1 MDVMSESQQMP
12 ADAFWDSVADDDNA
26 HDFWGIVINNDN
38 HGGLNA
44 PSLVD
49 VTPWDAI
56 FTTMFTEVSEEESRD
71 FFRSNKPTDHGLEHG
86 RETTPASLTPA
97 PVIIDLTDDPSF
109 DNPRDETKVP
119 QTYQKSEPLSQAP
132 PTALAKQKEHP
143 GRLSPQSISRK
154 RPKLS
159 SEVNVRASRVLVPL
173 DSPESFWEYTWKRA
187 NDGQKGWVR
196 ELGGGKK
203 EIVDRG
209 CLLCFSDRLS
219 IEIRANSDWLPIMLQ
234 WDEEEGVFQGLEPI
248 DGKTLRVAPETMI
261 DMLCGGA
268 GEQNGA
274 RPSKHGYDKIQFC
287 GNQAQRD
294 GLVHFWV
301 DTCCI
306 DKSSSAELTKSINSM
321 FKWYRNAARCY
332 VYLDDVSKPTL
343 QTGNESNDP
352 LWGTG
357 FRDSQ
362 WFHRGWTLQ
371 ELLAPASVEFFS
383 REGARLGTKRSL
395 ELPISD
401 ITGIPVKVLRGFPL
415 PDCTVP
421 ERFAWAESRQTTEDE
436 DQAYSLLGIFDVQMP
451 LIYGEGKAKAVQR
464 LREEINK
471 ASKGVQL
478 KDFAVTFSLTGV
490 PEIED
495 FVARKQELAQI
506 REQLRS
512 NGSRRTVVVNGFGG
526 VGKTQ
531 LAIAYAKLY
540 KDSYS
545 AVFWMNIKDE
555 DSLKQSFVRAAR
567 QILRDHPS
575 APRVSSI
582 DTKDLDEVIASVKA
596 WLSLPNNTRWLLIYD
611 NYDNPKLPSN
621 SDHAAVD
628 VHEFLPEAHQGFI
641 IITTRSTKVKI
652 GHDIRV
658 RKMED
663 VLDSIEILS
672 NASNRKDLIHDTDT
686 LSLVQ
691 VLDGLPLALATAGAY
706 LDQTTTSFAEYLDL
720 YKESWARLQKAS
732 PQLGSY
738 EDRTLHSTWQLS
750 FDHIQ
755 KQNEVSAKFLRLW
768 GYFDNQDIWLE
779 LLQHDDVDNPSWL
792 NQITKD
798 RISFDS
804 TVRVLSNYGLV
815 EVHSSSDEQIESKG
829 SSFAVLKKSIIMD
842 ELEVAYHNLG
852 LLYSDQGK
860 LNETE
865 EMYQRA
871 LQGKEKLLGPN
882 HISTLDT
889 VNNLG
894 NLYSDQD
901 RLKEAEEMY
910 QRALKGYKKALGPNH
925 TSTLDTVHN
934 LGNLYSDQG
943 ELKEA
948 EKMYHR
954 ALQGK
959 EQALGPD
966 HTLTL
971 DTVHNLANLYSD
983 QGKLKKAEEMYQRAL
998 KGKEKALGPDHTSTL
1013 DTVHNLANL
1022 YSDQDKLKEA
1032 EEMYQRALRGF
1043 KKALGPDH
1051 TSTLGT
1057 INNLG
1062 LLYSN
1067 QDKLKE
1073 AEEMYQ
1079 RALRGYEKVLGPNHT
1094 STLDTVNHLGLLYS
1108 DQDKLEEAEKMY
1120 QRALP
1125 GFKKALG
1132 HDHTST
1138 LNIVHN
1144 LGNLY
1149 SDRGEL
1155 KEAEKMYQQA
1165 LKGYEK
1171 AFGPDHTS
1179 TLNTVHNLGLLYKD
1193 RGELKEA
1200 EKMYQRALKG
1210 YEKALGPDHN
1220 STLDTVNNLGNLYS
1234 DQGKLK
1240 EAEEMYQQALQGKMK
1255 ALRPDH
1261 QKSIQAQH
1269 NRR

>member
-1 MDVMSESQQMP
+1 
-12 ADAFWDSVADDDNA
+12 
-26 HDFWGIVINNDN
+26 
-38 HGGLNA
+38 
-44 PSLVD
+44 
-49 VTPWDAI
+49 
-56 FTTMFTEVSEEESRD
+56 
-71 FFRSNKPTDHGLEHG
+71 
-86 RETTPASLTPA
+86 
-97 PVIIDLTDDPSF
+97 
-109 DNPRDETKVP
+109 
-119 QTYQKSEPLSQAP
+119 
-132 PTALAKQKEHP
+132 
-143 GRLSPQSISRK
+143 
-154 RPKLS
+154 
-159 SEVNVRASRVLVPL
+159 
-173 DSPESFWEYTWKRA
+173 
-187 NDGQKGWVR
+187 
-196 ELGGGKK
+196 
-203 EIVDRG
+203 
-209 CLLCFSDRLS
+209 
-219 IEIRANSDWLPIMLQ
+219 
-234 WDEEEGVFQGLEPI
+234 
-248 DGKTLRVAPETMI
+248 
-261 DMLCGGA
+261 
-268 GEQNGA
+268 
-274 RPSKHGYDKIQFC
+274 
-287 GNQAQRD
+287 
-294 GLVHFWV
+294 
-301 DTCCI
+301 
-306 DKSSSAELTKSINSM
+306 
-321 FKWYRNAARCY
+321 
-332 VYLDDVSKPTL
+332 
-343 QTGNESNDP
+343 
-352 LWGTG
+352 
-357 FRDSQ
+357 
-362 WFHRGWTLQ
+362 
-371 ELLAPASVEFFS
+371 
-383 REGARLGTKRSL
+383 
-395 ELPISD
+395 
-401 ITGIPVKVLRGFPL
+401 
-415 PDCTVP
+415 
-421 ERFAWAESRQTTEDE
+421 
-436 DQAYSLLGIFDVQMP
+436 MP

-478 KDFAVTFSLTGV
+478 EDFAVTFSLTGV

-495 FVARKQELAQI
+495 FVARKQELAQM

-555 DSLKQSFVRAAR
+555 DSLKQSFVRAAQ

-641 IITTRSTKVKI
+641 IITTRSTEVKI

-672 NASNRKDLIHDTDT
+672 NASNRKDLIHDTDA

-755 KQNEVSAKFLRLW
+755 KQNEVSAKFLCLW

-829 SSFAVLKKSIIMD
+829 YSIHSCVHQWIVHILNHETDNDLARLAITHVASHVPGSKSEKWWLIQRRLLQHASRSSFAVLKKSITMD

-860 LNETE
+860 LNEAE

-925 TSTLDTVHN
+925 TSTLDTVNN

-954 ALQGK
+954 ALQEK

-998 KGKEKALGPDHTSTL
+998 EGKEKALGPDHTSTL

-1067 QDKLKE
+1067 QNKLKE

-1132 HDHTST
+1132 PDHTST

-1171 AFGPDHTS
+1171 ALGPDHTS

-1200 EKMYQRALKG
+1200 EEMYQRALKG

-1240 EAEEMYQQALQGKMK
+1240 EAEEMYQWAL
-1255 ALRPDH
+1255 
-1261 QKSIQAQH
+1261 
-1269 NRR
+1269 